1 MRVLVATD
9 GSASARIA
17 VELVRTLRWEAGTAL
32 HVLDVLPPLP
42 STAALGL
49 PAVRASLEAISR
61 DQLHEVGVVLQRE
74 GLTIEETVVRSE
86 SVAHVI
92 VAKASDWKADVV
104 VTGSRGHGA
113 IASMLLGS
121 VAAAVTDSAPCP
133 VLVARRPTC
142 TRVLFAEDGSENA
155 LEARR
160 LLMRWPIFKGAQVS
174 VVSVAQVARPLRS
187 GIAPTMFDEAR
198 QAEAEVLAEARS
210 AHERLA
216 QQSSDDLQRAGLS
229 ARPEVREGD
238 VAAEILAAAER
249 SGADL
254 IVMGSRGRSGVTRA
268 VLGSVARNVLLHA
281 PCSVLIA
288 RHGAGGVD
296 ASKVQGVSRAR
307 KP

>member
-1 MRVLVATD
+1 MRVLLATD
-9 GSASARIA
+9 GSPSARIA
-17 VELVRTLRWEAGTAL
+17 VELVRALRWEAGTAL
-32 HVLDVLPPLP
+32 RVLDVLPPLP

-61 DQLHEVGVVLQRE
+61 DQLHEVAVVLERD
-74 GLTIEETVVRSE
+74 GLAIEESIVRSE
-86 SVAHVI
+86 AVAHVI
-92 VAKASDWKADVV
+92 VAEASEWKADVV

-142 TRVLFAEDGSENA
+142 ARIVFAEDGSDSA
-155 LEARR
+155 REARR
-160 LLMRWPIFKGAQVS
+160 LVTRWPIFKGAQVS
-174 VVSVAQVARPLRS
+174 VVSVAQVTRPLRS
-187 GIAPTMFDEAR
+187 GIAPTMLDEAR
-198 QAEAEVLAEARS
+198 QAEAEALAEARS

-216 QQSSDDLQRAGLS
+216 RQSSDDLQRAGRS
-229 ARPEVREGD
+229 SQPEVREGD

-296 ASKVQGVSRAR
+296 PSRVEVSRAR